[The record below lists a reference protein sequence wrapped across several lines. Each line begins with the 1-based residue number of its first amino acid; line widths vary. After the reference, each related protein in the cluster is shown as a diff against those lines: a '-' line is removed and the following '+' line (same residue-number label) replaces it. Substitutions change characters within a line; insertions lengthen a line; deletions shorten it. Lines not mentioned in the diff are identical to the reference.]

1 MEERTKETSI
11 ASSEARIAP
20 AAAPWPASVQ
30 ARFDKITPI
39 RLFRVLARDERL
51 FARFMDGGFLDRGH
65 LSLRERELAILTVC
79 ARYGSEYEWGV
90 HVSYFAERAGFS
102 ETEIAATLKSL
113 GAAGW
118 SGRDALIVRLCDT
131 LQRGCEVAEE
141 LWADLHD
148 SFSEMAILELLLL
161 IGKYH
166 QVCILTNALHLKL
179 EEGVRRFPKAAGQ

>member
-1 MEERTKETSI
+1 MEEHANETSP
-11 ASSEARIAP
+11 ANFEARIAP

-30 ARFDKITPI
+30 SRFDKITPI

-102 ETEIAATLKSL
+102 ETEVVATLERPD
-113 GAAGW
+113 AAGW
-118 SGRDALIVRLCDT
+118 TGRDALIVRLCDA
-131 LQRGCEVAEE
+131 LQHGCEVTDE
-141 LWADLHD
+141 L
-148 SFSEMAILELLLL
+148 
-161 IGKYH
+161 
-166 QVCILTNALHLKL
+166 
-179 EEGVRRFPKAAGQ
+179 